1 MHNSFLQ
8 NTTTHALF
16 RNSLL
21 ERESI
26 RHRSRNVYRAI
37 IMLLLSLLVLAGCAQ
52 YGHRVSPVPLPG
64 TQPEHVAVNGV
75 EMLAVAFLDAKTAE
89 ERFGFDVRGSGLL
102 PVQLVIDNQGTQK
115 VSINS
120 GQTFLVDQSGQAWP
134 LLSAEE
140 AYQRVKGHVE
150 MGETAR
156 GIVKPAVLLG
166 AAGALAGFAV
176 GIITGQDVGESVGK
190 GAVLGGTFG
199 ALAGGTA
206 AYATAPEKIR
216 TDLAHRTLRNRSVE
230 SGQLAYGFLFFPGHK
245 EAVSAQQLR
254 LAISIGEK
262 PHVLNLLLANSSVP
276 EL

>member
-1 MHNSFLQ
+1 MKNSFLQ
-8 NTTTHALF
+8 NTTHASC
-16 RNSLL
+16 RNFLL
-21 ERESI
+21 KRESI
-26 RHRSRNVYRAI
+26 RPRSRNAYHAFIV
-37 IMLLLSLLVLAGCAQ
+37 LLLSLFVLAGCAS

-64 TQPEHVAVNGV
+64 AQPEHVTVNGV

-89 ERFGFDVRGSGLL
+89 DRFGFDVRGSGLL

-120 GQTFLVDQSGQAWP
+120 GQTFLIDQSGQAWP

-150 MGETAR
+150 MGETAK
-156 GIVKPAVLLG
+156 GTVKPAVLLG

-176 GIITGQDVGESVGK
+176 GILTGEDIGESVGK
-190 GAVLGGTFG
+190 GAVLGGTVG

-216 TDLAHRTLRNRSVE
+216 TDLAQRTLRNRPVE
-230 SGQLAYGFLFFPGHK
+230 PGQLAHGFLFFPGRK
-245 EAVSAQQLR
+245 EATSAQQLR
-254 LAISIGEK
+254 LAVTVGEE
-262 PHVLNLLLANSSVP
+262 PHVLNLFLAKPGVP

>member
-1 MHNSFLQ
+1 MQNSFLQ
-8 NTTTHALF
+8 NTAHALC
-16 RNSLL
+16 RDSLL

-26 RHRSRNVYRAI
+26 RHRSQNAYRATI
-37 IMLLLSLLVLAGCAQ
+37 VLLLSLFVLAGCAS
-52 YGHRVSPVPLPG
+52 YGHRVSPVLLPG

-75 EMLAVAFLDAKTAE
+75 EMLAVAFLDAKIAE
-89 ERFGFDVRGSGLL
+89 DRFGFDVRGSGLL

-120 GQTFLVDQSGQAWP
+120 GQTFLIDQSGQAWP
-134 LLSAEE
+134 ILSAEE

-150 MGETAR
+150 MGETAK
-156 GIVKPAVLLG
+156 GTVKPAVLLG

-176 GIITGQDVGESVGK
+176 GIISGQDIGESVGK
-190 GAVLGGTFG
+190 GAVLGGTAG

-216 TDLAHRTLRNRSVE
+216 TDLAQRTLSNRPVE
-230 SGQLAYGFLFFPGHK
+230 PGQLAYGFLFFPGRE
-245 EAVSAQQLR
+245 EAVSVQQLR
-254 LAISIGEK
+254 LAVTIGEE
-262 PHVLNLLLANSSVP
+262 PHILNLLLANPSVP

>member
-1 MHNSFLQ
+1 MQNSFLQ
-8 NTTTHALF
+8 NTTHASC
-16 RNSLL
+16 RNFLL
-21 ERESI
+21 KKESI
-26 RHRSRNVYRAI
+26 RHRSRNAYRAI
-37 IMLLLSLLVLAGCAQ
+37 IVLFLSLLVLAGCAR
-52 YGHRVSPVPLPG
+52 YGHRVSPVLLPG
-64 TQPEHVAVNGV
+64 AQPEHVAVNGV
-75 EMLAVAFLDAKTAE
+75 EMLAVAFPDAKTAE
-89 ERFGFDVRGSGLL
+89 DRFGFDVRGSGLL

-120 GQTFLVDQSGQAWP
+120 GQTFLIDQSGQAWP

-150 MGETAR
+150 MGETAK

-176 GIITGQDVGESVGK
+176 GIISGQDIGESVGK
-190 GAVLGGTFG
+190 GAVLGGTVG

-206 AYATAPEKIR
+206 AYATAPEEIR
-216 TDLAHRTLRNRSVE
+216 TDLAQRTLRNRSVE
-230 SGQLAYGFLFFPGHK
+230 PGQLAYGFLFFPGRK

-254 LAISIGEK
+254 LAITIGEE
-262 PHVLNLLLANSSVP
+262 PHVLNLLLANSHVP

>member
-1 MHNSFLQ
+1 MKNFFLQ
-8 NTTTHALF
+8 NTTHASC
-16 RNSLL
+16 RNSFL

-26 RHRSRNVYRAI
+26 RHRSRKLYHAVI
-37 IMLLLSLLVLAGCAQ
+37 VLLLSLLVLAGCAS

-64 TQPEHVAVNGV
+64 AQPEHMAVNGV
-75 EMLAVAFLDAKTAE
+75 EMLAVAFLDKKTAE
-89 ERFGFDVRGSGLL
+89 DRFGFDVRGSGLL
-102 PVQLVIDNQGTQK
+102 PVQLVIDNGSTQK

-120 GQTFLVDQSGQAWP
+120 GQTFLIDQSGQAWP

-150 MGETAR
+150 IGETAK
-156 GIVKPAVLLG
+156 GTVKPAVLLG

-176 GIITGQDVGESVGK
+176 GIISGQDIGESVGK
-190 GAVLGGTFG
+190 GAVLGGTAG

-216 TDLAHRTLRNRSVE
+216 NDLAQRTLSNRPVE
-230 SGQLAYGFLFFPGHK
+230 PGQLAYGFLFFPGHK
-245 EAVSAQQLR
+245 EAISVQQLR
-254 LAISIGEK
+254 LAVTIGEE
-262 PHVLNLLLANSSVP
+262 PHVLNLFLANPGMP

>member
-1 MHNSFLQ
+1 MQNSFLQ
-8 NTTTHALF
+8 NTTHALC
-16 RNSLL
+16 RNFLL
-21 ERESI
+21 KRESI
-26 RHRSRNVYRAI
+26 RPRSRKLYHAFIV
-37 IMLLLSLLVLAGCAQ
+37 LLLSLLVLAGCAR

-64 TQPEHVAVNGV
+64 AQPEHVTVNGV
-75 EMLAVAFLDAKTAE
+75 EMLAVAFPDAKTAE

-120 GQTFLVDQSGQAWP
+120 GQTFLIDQSRQAWP

-150 MGETAR
+150 MGETAK
-156 GIVKPAVLLG
+156 GTVKPAVLLG

-176 GIITGQDVGESVGK
+176 GIISGQDIGECVGK
-190 GAVLGGTFG
+190 GAVLGGTAG

-216 TDLAHRTLRNRSVE
+216 TDLAQRTLRNRPIE
-230 SGQLAYGFLFFPGHK
+230 PGQLAHGFLFFPGRK
-245 EAVSAQQLR
+245 EATSAQQLR
-254 LAISIGEK
+254 LAITIGEE

>member
-1 MHNSFLQ
+1 MKNYFLQ
-8 NTTTHALF
+8 NNRHLS
-16 RNSLL
+16 RQSPLL
-21 ERESI
+21 GKEPI
-26 RHRSRNVYRAI
+26 RHRSRNAYRAI
-37 IMLLLSLLVLAGCAQ
+37 IVLLLSLLVLAGCAS

-64 TQPEHVAVNGV
+64 AQPEHVTVDGV
-75 EMLAVAFLDAKTAE
+75 EMLAVAFPDAKTAE
-89 ERFGFDVRGSGLL
+89 DRFGFNVRGSGLL

-120 GQTFLVDQSGQAWP
+120 GQTFLIDQSGQAWP

-150 MGETAR
+150 MGETAK
-156 GIVKPAVLLG
+156 GTVKPAVLLG

-176 GIITGQDVGESVGK
+176 GILTGEDIGGSVGK
-190 GAVLGGTFG
+190 GAVLGGTVG

-216 TDLAHRTLRNRSVE
+216 TDLAQRTLRNRPVE
-230 SGQLAYGFLFFPGHK
+230 PGQLAHGFLFFPGLK
-245 EAVSAQQLR
+245 EATSAQQLR
-254 LAISIGEK
+254 LAITIGEE
-262 PHVLNLLLANSSVP
+262 PHVLNLLLADSSVP

>member
-1 MHNSFLQ
+1 MKNFFLQ
-8 NTTTHALF
+8 NTTHASC
-16 RNSLL
+16 RNSFL

-26 RHRSRNVYRAI
+26 RHRSRKLYHAVI
-37 IMLLLSLLVLAGCAQ
+37 VLLLSLLVLAGCAS

-64 TQPEHVAVNGV
+64 AQPEHMAVNGV
-75 EMLAVAFLDAKTAE
+75 EMLAVAFLDKKTAE
-89 ERFGFDVRGSGLL
+89 DRFGFDVRGSGLL
-102 PVQLVIDNQGTQK
+102 PVQLVIDNGSTQK

-120 GQTFLVDQSGQAWP
+120 GQTFLIDQSGQAWP

-150 MGETAR
+150 IGETAK
-156 GIVKPAVLLG
+156 GTVKPAVLLG

-176 GIITGQDVGESVGK
+176 GIISGQDIGESVGK
-190 GAVLGGTFG
+190 GAVLGGTAG

-216 TDLAHRTLRNRSVE
+216 NDLAQRTLSNRPVE
-230 SGQLAYGFLFFPGHK
+230 PGQLAYGFLFFPGHK
-245 EAVSAQQLR
+245 EAISVQQLR
-254 LAISIGEK
+254 LAVTIGEE
-262 PHVLNLLLANSSVP
+262 PHVLNLFLANPSMP

>member
-1 MHNSFLQ
+1 MKNYFLQ
-8 NTTTHALF
+8 NNRHLS
-16 RNSLL
+16 RQSPLL
-21 ERESI
+21 GKEPI
-26 RHRSRNVYRAI
+26 RHRSRNAYRAI
-37 IMLLLSLLVLAGCAQ
+37 IVLLLSLLVLAGCAS

-64 TQPEHVAVNGV
+64 AQPEHVTVDGV
-75 EMLAVAFLDAKTAE
+75 EMLAVAFPDAKTAE
-89 ERFGFDVRGSGLL
+89 DRFGFDVRGSGLL

-120 GQTFLVDQSGQAWP
+120 GQTFLIDQSGQAWP

-150 MGETAR
+150 MGETAK
-156 GIVKPAVLLG
+156 GTVKPAVLLG

-176 GIITGQDVGESVGK
+176 GILTGEDIGGSVGK
-190 GAVLGGTFG
+190 GAVLGGTVG

-216 TDLAHRTLRNRSVE
+216 TDLAQRTLRNRPVE
-230 SGQLAYGFLFFPGHK
+230 PGQLAHGFLFFPGRK
-245 EAVSAQQLR
+245 EATSAQQLR
-254 LAISIGEK
+254 LAITIGEE
-262 PHVLNLLLANSSVP
+262 PHVLNLLLANSRVP

>member
-1 MHNSFLQ
+1 MQNSFLQ
-8 NTTTHALF
+8 NTTNALC
-16 RNSLL
+16 RNSIL

-26 RHRSRNVYRAI
+26 RHRSRNAYRATI
-37 IMLLLSLLVLAGCAQ
+37 VLLLSLLVLAGCAS

-64 TQPEHVAVNGV
+64 TQPEHVTVNGV

-89 ERFGFDVRGSGLL
+89 DRFGFDVRGSGLL

-120 GQTFLVDQSGQAWP
+120 GQTFLIDQNGQAWP

-150 MGETAR
+150 MGETAK
-156 GIVKPAVLLG
+156 GTVKPAVLLG
-166 AAGALAGFAV
+166 AAGALAGFAI
-176 GIITGQDVGESVGK
+176 GIISGQDVGESVGK
-190 GAVLGGTFG
+190 GAVLGGTVG

-216 TDLAHRTLRNRSVE
+216 TDLAQRTLRNWPVE
-230 SGQLAYGFLFFPGHK
+230 PGQLAYGFLFFPGRK
-245 EAVSAQQLR
+245 EATSAQQLR
-254 LAISIGEK
+254 LAITIGEE
-262 PHVLNLLLANSSVP
+262 PHVVNLLLANSRVP

>member
-1 MHNSFLQ
+1 MKNSFPQ
-8 NTTTHALF
+8 NTTHASC
-16 RNSLL
+16 RNFLL
-21 ERESI
+21 KRESI
-26 RHRSRNVYRAI
+26 RPRPRKWYHAVI
-37 IMLLLSLLVLAGCAQ
+37 VLLLSLFVLAGCAR

-64 TQPEHVAVNGV
+64 AQPEHVTVNGV

-89 ERFGFDVRGSGLL
+89 DRFGFDVRGSGLL

-120 GQTFLVDQSGQAWP
+120 GQTFLIDQSGQAWP
-134 LLSAEE
+134 ILSAEE

-150 MGETAR
+150 MGETAK
-156 GIVKPAVLLG
+156 GTVKPAVLLG

-176 GIITGQDVGESVGK
+176 GIISGQDIGESVGK
-190 GAVLGGTFG
+190 GAVLGGTVG

-216 TDLAHRTLRNRSVE
+216 TDLAQRTLRNWPVE
-230 SGQLAYGFLFFPGHK
+230 PGQLAHGFLFFPGRK
-245 EAVSAQQLR
+245 EATSAQHLR
-254 LAISIGEK
+254 LAITIGEE

>member
-1 MHNSFLQ
+1 MKNSFLR
-8 NTTTHALF
+8 NTTHASC

-26 RHRSRNVYRAI
+26 RHRSRNAYYATIVF
-37 IMLLLSLLVLAGCAQ
+37 LLSLFVLAGCAS

-64 TQPEHVAVNGV
+64 AQPEHVTVNGV

-89 ERFGFDVRGSGLL
+89 DRFGFDVRGSGLL

-120 GQTFLVDQSGQAWP
+120 GQTFLIDQSGQAWP

-150 MGETAR
+150 MAETAK
-156 GIVKPAVLLG
+156 GTGKPAVLLG

-176 GIITGQDVGESVGK
+176 GILTGEDIGGSVGK
-190 GAVLGGTFG
+190 GAILGGTVG

-216 TDLAHRTLRNRSVE
+216 TDLAQRTLSNRPVE
-230 SGQLAYGFLFFPGHK
+230 SGQLAYGFLFFPGRK
-245 EAVSAQQLR
+245 EATSAQQLR
-254 LAISIGEK
+254 LAVTIGEE
-262 PHVLNLLLANSSVP
+262 PHVLNLLLANSHVP

>member
-1 MHNSFLQ
+1 MQNSFLQ
-8 NTTTHALF
+8 NTTHASC

-26 RHRSRNVYRAI
+26 RPRSLKWYHAVI
-37 IMLLLSLLVLAGCAQ
+37 VLLLSLFVLTGCAR

-64 TQPEHVAVNGV
+64 AQPEHVTVDGI

-120 GQTFLVDQSGQAWP
+120 GQTFLIDQSGQAWP

-150 MGETAR
+150 MGETAK
-156 GIVKPAVLLG
+156 GTVKPAVLLG
-166 AAGALAGFAV
+166 AAGAMAGF
-176 GIITGQDVGESVGK
+176 SVK
-190 GAVLGGTFG
+190 NHT
-199 ALAGGTA
+199 
-206 AYATAPEKIR
+206 
-216 TDLAHRTLRNRSVE
+216 S
-230 SGQLAYGFLFFPGHK
+230 
-245 EAVSAQQLR
+245 
-254 LAISIGEK
+254 
-262 PHVLNLLLANSSVP
+262 
-276 EL
+276 